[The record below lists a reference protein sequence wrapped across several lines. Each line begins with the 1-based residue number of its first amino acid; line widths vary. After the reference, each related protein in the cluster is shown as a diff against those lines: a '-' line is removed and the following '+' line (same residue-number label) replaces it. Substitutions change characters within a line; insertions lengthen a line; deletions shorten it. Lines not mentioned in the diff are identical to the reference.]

1 MISRVDLLK
10 LLDER
15 SAEVSEERL
24 SCLTTWRTGGPAVV
38 VTAGTAGMLAG
49 ILDLTFEEGIPW
61 FVLGQGSNVLAA
73 DSGCTELVIRLGG
86 ELTSHTWS
94 REGVMWELSCGGGAH
109 LPSVSGAACTR
120 GAAGLEFAVGIPGTV
135 GGAVFMN
142 AGAYGSSV
150 SRTISGVKVLDRHG
164 SVRIIP
170 GEECGFGYR
179 HSIFQDEKLIIVSAV
194 LRLGSGDPEALRS
207 EARRILALRRDRF
220 PLEYPNAGSVFR
232 KPADDIPPGRLI
244 EDAGLKGRT
253 VGGAMVSRKH
263 ANFIINTGSATSDD
277 IRKLIDVVRKTVLD
291 FSGITLEEEI
301 RYLGGRE

>member
-1 MISRVDLLK
+1 MRRDGILK
-10 LLDER
+10 LLGER
-15 SAEVSEERL
+15 FTDVSEEYM
-24 SCLTTWRTGGPAVV
+24 SSLTTWRTGGPAVV
-38 VTAGTAGMLAG
+38 ITAGTSDKLAG
-49 ILDLTFEEGIPW
+49 ILDLTFEEGVPW

-73 DSGCTELVIRLGG
+73 DSGCSELIIRLGG
-86 ELTSHTWS
+86 ELSSHTWS
-94 REGVMWELSCGGGAH
+94 SEGALWELSCGGGAH
-109 LPSVSGAACTR
+109 LPSMSGAACTR

-135 GGAVFMN
+135 GGAIFMN

-150 SRTISGVKVLDRHG
+150 SRTVSSVKVLDRRG

-170 GEECGFGYR
+170 GEECGFDYR
-179 HSIFQDEKLIIVSAV
+179 RSMFQDERLIIASAV
-194 LRLGSGDPEALRS
+194 MRLGSGDPEDLRS
-207 EARRILALRRDRF
+207 EARRILELRRERF

-244 EDAGLKGRT
+244 EGAGLKGRT

-291 FSGITLEEEI
+291 FSGIMLEEEI
-301 RYLGGRE
+301 RYLGGRK